1 MWLNWEDTDLTGKE
15 YIHVSQWHKAGKIKR
30 KLYIFA
36 TNVYTKCMDM
46 FEICVLLLYTD
57 WEKIAYSSFEY
68 GITGNIQGENQTDY
82 I

>member
-1 MWLNWEDTDLTGKE
+1 
-15 YIHVSQWHKAGKIKR
+15 
-30 KLYIFA
+30 
-36 TNVYTKCMDM
+36 MDM

-57 WEKIAYSSFEY
+57 CEKIAYSTFEY